1 MFTHAHTASTETID
15 GRDHIW
21 HSKPGLTPTDDLLV
35 VHCTIPPGGCHAFH
49 THPNKEEVIYVIE
62 GEAEQWLEQEKQ
74 SLGPGSSVYVPK
86 SAVHATFN
94 RTDRDLKFIAIITP
108 CSAEGEI
115 HVAVDQLEPWKASLA
130 QEGMHSAAG

>member
-1 MFTHAHTASTETID
+1 MFIHEETAERENIG

-21 HSKPGLTPTDDLLV
+21 YSKPGLTPTDDLIV
-35 VHCTIPPGGCHAFH
+35 VHCAIPPGGSHPFH

-74 SLGPGSSVYVPK
+74 TLRPGSSVYVPK

-94 RTDRDLKFIAIITP
+94 RSDKDLKFIAVITP
-108 CSAEGEI
+108 CSSEGEV
-115 HVAVDQLEPWKASLA
+115 HVAVDHLEPWKSIL
-130 QEGMHSAAG
+130 EGM

>member
-1 MFTHAHTASTETID
+1 MFIHAHTAPRENIG

-21 HSKPGLTPTDDLLV
+21 YSKPGLTPTDDLLV
-35 VHCTIPPGGCHAFH
+35 VHCTIPPGGGHPFH

-74 SLGPGSSVYVPK
+74 TLGPGSSVYVPK

-94 RTDRDLKFIAIITP
+94 RGETDLKFIAIITP

-115 HVAVDQLEPWKASLA
+115 HVAVDHLEPWKTILA
-130 QEGMHSAAG
+130 GM

>member
-1 MFTHAHTASTETID
+1 MFTTPDSAPRETID

-35 VHCTIPPGGCHAFH
+35 VHRTIPPGGGHPFH
-49 THPNKEEVIYVIE
+49 THPNKEEVIYIIE
-62 GEAEQWLEQEKQ
+62 GEAEQWIEQEKKTMV
-74 SLGPGSSVYVPK
+74 PGSSVYIPK

-94 RTDRDLKFIAIITP
+94 RTDKDLKVIAIITP

-115 HVAVDQLEPWKASLA
+115 HTAVDHLEPWKSIFNK
-130 QEGMHSAAG
+130 

>member
-1 MFTHAHTASTETID
+1 MFIHEKSAQKETIG
-15 GRDHIW
+15 GRAHIW
-21 HSKPGLTPTDDLLV
+21 YSKPGLTPTDDLLV
-35 VHCTIPPGGCHAFH
+35 VHCTIPPGGGHPFH

-74 SLGPGSSVYVPK
+74 TLFPGSSVYVPK

-94 RTDRDLKFIAIITP
+94 RGTVDLEFIAIITP

-115 HVAVDQLEPWKASLA
+115 HVAVDHMEPWKGILA
-130 QEGMHSAAG
+130 GM

>member
-1 MFTHAHTASTETID
+1 MFLHQETAPRETID

-21 HSKPGLTPTDDLLV
+21 HSKPGLTPTDDLIV
-35 VHCTIPPGGCHAFH
+35 VHCTIPPGEGHAFH

-74 SLGPGSSVYVPK
+74 TLLSGSSVYIPK

-94 RTDRDLKFIAIITP
+94 RSDKDLKFIAVITP
-108 CSAEGEI
+108 CSSEGVV
-115 HVAVDQLEPWKASLA
+115 HVAVDHLEPWKGILK
-130 QEGMHSAAG
+130 AGLSTNRSE